1 MYNMDMF
8 CYFQDGTGY
17 VEDGREFFDDE
28 VDDEGDS
35 SSRVRKTALN
45 NLIRCSR
52 RNIFQSDVTFPCH
65 YETAKS
71 WHRN

>member
-1 MYNMDMF
+1 MF

-35 SSRVRKTALN
+35 SS
-45 NLIRCSR
+45 
-52 RNIFQSDVTFPCH
+52 
-65 YETAKS
+65 KS
-71 WHRN
+71 